1 LLDKGPA
8 SDLPR
13 SRGKVPRDDRQI
25 GFGLLA
31 DWLEGRL
38 PADEARS
45 VEEAVA
51 AADGDTL
58 ADVAWLRRFFEATES
73 AIVESPP
80 PWLEDTLVATFEDH
94 TRGRPAPGL
103 FRRMLAGLT
112 FDSNLQPAAG
122 LRAVGGQQARRQ
134 LIYQAEVFD
143 LALNFMAR
151 DADSDLDIDGQVFP
165 HEDGEQEILVVQL
178 LRDGEELALTVT
190 DELGSFAFRR
200 VEPGR
205 YELVLGTEGT
215 EVSISPVV
223 VSL

>member
-1 LLDKGPA
+1 M
-8 SDLPR
+8 
-13 SRGKVPRDDRQI
+13 
-25 GFGLLA
+25 
-31 DWLEGRL
+31 EGRL

-45 VEEAVA
+45 VEETVA
-51 AADGDTL
+51 AADEDTL

-73 AIVESPP
+73 AIAESPP
-80 PWLEDTLVATFEDH
+80 PWLEDALLATFEDH
-94 TRGRPAPGL
+94 SRGRLAPGL

-143 LALNFMAR
+143 LALNFMAC
-151 DADSDLDIDGQVFP
+151 DADNDLDVDGQVLP
-165 HEDGEQEILVVQL
+165 REDGDQEILVVQL

-190 DELGSFAFRR
+190 DDLGSFAFQR

-205 YELVLGTEGT
+205 YELVLGTECA
-215 EVSISPVV
+215 EVSISPVD